1 MRRYFIFG
9 MWRSDNTP
17 LFTTVIDSTLNF
29 SMYFLL
35 YLEPFQE
42 KSVQEDSYTDL
53 YSRRVPTFRT
63 HSWLS
68 AAVRWYHHPMLYW
81 SWRTGDLVMWQ
92 VENCSSFISDHSDQ
106 QVQPWAS
113 EFQPD
118 VTTYSFRFLQ
128 LW

>member
-63 HSWLS
+63 HS
-68 AAVRWYHHPMLYW
+68 
-81 SWRTGDLVMWQ
+81 
-92 VENCSSFISDHSDQ
+92 
-106 QVQPWAS
+106 
-113 EFQPD
+113 
-118 VTTYSFRFLQ
+118 
-128 LW
+128 